1 MAISYSGGGS
11 PTTYIQVDP
20 STKRMYIYS
29 KEPKEGFVEYVSSK
43 GKVSY
48 RQYVNNV
55 SGKIVRASFFDGN
68 FGQVFNLTLEDE
80 GHRYVI
86 QFAVED
92 SAFYA
97 LARSIKNIDVSKEVK
112 FSLYETK
119 SNDKSYQAVSISYP
133 NEKDAEGKEVRVEW
147 GEELPK
153 AVYNDKLKKWNFD
166 ALLTE
171 ALTRVEDFIKDNGLD
186 TQQQATQTQ
195 SQPQA
200 EEQESQTETKAAP
213 KKETVEKKSIVEDE
227 PELEDDLPF

>member
-1 MAISYSGGGS
+1 MAISYSGGGT

-43 GKVSY
+43 GNKSY

-55 SGKIVRASFFDGN
+55 SGKIVRAGFFDGN
-68 FGQVFNLTLEDE
+68 FGQVFNLTVEDE
-80 GHRYVI
+80 SNRYVI
-86 QFAVED
+86 QFTVSD
-92 SAFYA
+92 GSFYA

-112 FSLYETK
+112 LSLYETK

-147 GEELPK
+147 GEELPR

-166 ALLTE
+166 DLQTE
-171 ALTRVEDFIKDNGLD
+171 VITRAEDFIKENGLD
-186 TQQQATQTQ
+186 SYQNNKNNT
-195 SQPQA
+195 
-200 EEQESQTETKAAP
+200 EETSEKEEDP
-213 KKETVEKKSIVEDE
+213 KKEETKPAAKKETATLVEEES
-227 PELEDDLPF
+227 EDDLPF